1 MTNPTNPIPPA
12 SAVPAPHWS
21 FGSDQPGKSDPAP
34 SAVPAPVPTEAAM
47 QAVRSLF
54 PEIAKHADE
63 VLDLESRGHPQ
74 PLATSRQTLLQRALV
89 VDEAFAAHVAAASR
103 AAVEGCQKAGFILTE
118 QLAEC
123 HTARCQLQADRDKHR
138 AAHDKAAGD
147 AKRCEAMLEKEQTAH
162 LVTRIELDKLN
173 KLPIIWELRKIEDK
187 LTAERA
193 DHDST
198 KAELAECY
206 SKRAELEEG
215 VEIYSEKLV
224 TEQQAHATTR
234 RELEELAGW
243 KQSALSVLNKIDLQ
257 KIGDALDVPLGAD
270 VSDKILPGIKS
281 LQAQLDQARA
291 EVESIQ
297 LSVRKTC
304 PFLVGESCADALA
317 RNIKEMRAEKED
329 FLCRLSMDGLS
340 IAKLE
345 ATATRH
351 ADLAKELQKDKAR
364 MDWIESQCGLILER
378 CTLVKTGA
386 AIHHVYDPREEGID
400 DACGEELGE
409 GQSFR
414 EAIDAALARYNEAMK
429 EGKTS

>member
-234 RELEELAGW
+234 RELEHTNERLKQLGCSWDENGW
-243 KQSALSVLNKIDLQ
+243 VNERALNFAK
-257 KIGDALDVPLGAD
+257 
-270 VSDKILPGIKS
+270 
-281 LQAQLDQARA
+281 QLDQARA
-291 EVESIQ
+291 EVAE
-297 LSVRKTC
+297 LREK
-304 PFLVGESCADALA
+304 LA
-317 RNIKEMRAEKED
+317 KERSNGIKVFEEAETLRAECDQKRAEVEMLRGVGCMED
-329 FLCRLSMDGLS
+329 GDGPCGVCIKCS
-340 IAKLE
+340 Q

-351 ADLAKELQKDKAR
+351 ADLAKELYEKAQTVCHGCR
-364 MDWIESQCGLILER
+364 MFGYYSEADLSRLE
-378 CTLVKTGA
+378 T
-386 AIHHVYDPREEGID
+386 
-400 DACGEELGE
+400 
-409 GQSFR
+409 
-414 EAIDAALARYNEAMK
+414 ALTRYNEAMK
-429 EGKTS
+429 K